1 MGCRPARAARRACP
15 SRAQSPAA
23 RAPANPQSPH
33 TVHHELLLRCRSS
46 TDSNTRSARMHGTV
60 PSAASKGQHGSV
72 RCHGSVA
79 HGTAESMPAKDARH
93 VGMTSHGNMPTNH
106 LHALWVDRRAGKC
119 VPDDADDGSTRLPQ
133 RQHRG
138 NDGGNLHAAV
148 PRRWLGAAEKCQKDS
163 QALQQGAA
171 IGSSTTLEAG

>member
-1 MGCRPARAARRACP
+1 MKGQSPGVTYGLPPCTRGTPGLPISCAKPCGQGTSKPSVSAHSP
-15 SRAQSPAA
+15 SRVAA
-23 RAPANPQSPH
+23 
-33 TVHHELLLRCRSS
+33 TVSIEYRQQYES
-46 TDSNTRSARMHGTV
+46 DRMHGTV

-79 HGTAESMPAKDARH
+79 HGTADSMPAKDAQH

-119 VPDDADDGSTRLPQ
+119 VPDDADDGSARLPQ
-133 RQHRG
+133 RQYRG

-148 PRRWLGAAEKCQKDS
+148 PRRWLGAAEKCQEDS
-163 QALQQGAA
+163 QALQ
-171 IGSSTTLEAG
+171 